1 MNLKQKHKL
10 ASKTANWIINCI
22 LKLKDEDLIKLFELI
37 SNELKK
43 RGIIDVRS
51 CSDFFN

>member
-10 ASKTANWIINCI
+10 SNKMANWIINSI
-22 LKLKDEDLIKLFELI
+22 LKLKDEDLLKLFELI

-43 RGIIDVRS
+43 RGIEDVRS
-51 CSDFFN
+51 CSDFLD